1 MFPYNSLTITA
12 KALRRVGLLFKCFI
26 TRDHNILV
34 KAFNTYVRPVLEYAS
49 SIWSPTQIGLINRLE
64 TVQRRFTKRL
74 PGIGHL
80 TYRERLSA
88 LNLESLEIR
97 RLRLDLLLTYKILFG
112 MADIDSHKLFCLR
125 ANIKPTRGHGFKL
138 VQVQFETQRRR
149 SFFCQRVVN
158 VWNSLP
164 VSIVNFSSFNSFKRS
179 LQNVNWSIFTR
190 V

>member
-1 MFPYNSLTITA
+1 M
-12 KALRRVGLLFKCFI
+12 K
-26 TRDHNILV
+26 H
-34 KAFNTYVRPVLEYAS
+34 
-49 SIWSPTQIGLINRLE
+49 
-64 TVQRRFTKRL
+64 L

-97 RLRLDLLLTYKILFG
+97 RLCLDLLLTYKIMFG
-112 MADIDSHKLFCLR
+112 MADIGSHKLFCLR

-138 VQVQFETQRRR
+138 VQEQFETQRRH

-164 VSIVNFSSFNSFKRS
+164 VSIVNFSSFNSFASECKF
-179 LQNVNWSIFTR
+179 VYFY
-190 V
+190 

>member
-1 MFPYNSLTITA
+1 VSHTVNDLGVTVDVSLKFTDHINSITA

-49 SIWSPTQIGLINRLE
+49 IWSPTQIGLINRLE
-64 TVQRRFTKRL
+64 SVQRRFTKRL

-80 TYRERLSA
+80 TYWERLSA

-125 ANIKPTRGHGFKL
+125 ANIKPT
-138 VQVQFETQRRR
+138 
-149 SFFCQRVVN
+149 S
-158 VWNSLP
+158 
-164 VSIVNFSSFNSFKRS
+164 
-179 LQNVNWSIFTR
+179 
-190 V
+190 